1 LILSVRPALIPQTAI
16 LASVRSSYNA
26 IWVRGTYG
34 EDTFYYGRGAG
45 PRPTGVAVVSD
56 LMRVAR
62 EILRGSPTR
71 VSPFAHQR
79 LGQYKPIPVTL
90 QTRCYYVRFRVR
102 DQPGI
107 IAALSGILAA
117 KRIGIEAVLQ
127 LPHENKLD
135 LPFVITLE
143 PTTEESV
150 RQAAAEMSQLDF
162 LLEPP
167 LVLPMEPPL

>member
-1 LILSVRPALIPQTAI
+1 
-16 LASVRSSYNA
+16 
-26 IWVRGTYG
+26 
-34 EDTFYYGRGAG
+34 
-45 PRPTGVAVVSD
+45 
-56 LMRVAR
+56 
-62 EILRGSPTR
+62 
-71 VSPFAHQR
+71 
-79 LGQYKPIPVTL
+79 VTL
-90 QTRCYYVRFRVR
+90 QTRSYYVRFRVR

-143 PTTEESV
+143 PTTEEAV

>member
-1 LILSVRPALIPQTAI
+1 
-16 LASVRSSYNA
+16 
-26 IWVRGTYG
+26 
-34 EDTFYYGRGAG
+34 
-45 PRPTGVAVVSD
+45 
-56 LMRVAR
+56 VAR

>member
-1 LILSVRPALIPQTAI
+1 
-16 LASVRSSYNA
+16 
-26 IWVRGTYG
+26 
-34 EDTFYYGRGAG
+34 
-45 PRPTGVAVVSD
+45 VAVVSD

-62 EILRGSPTR
+62 EILSGSPTR

-79 LGQYKPIPVTL
+79 LGQYQPIPVTL
-90 QTRCYYVRFRVR
+90 QTRSYYVRFRVR

-127 LPHENKLD
+127 LPYENKLD